1 MTIYCNIIIICLAN
15 GHDLQYDTLPSIF
28 LKKYMTTTNKGLYS
42 MKVSFTMNLVTSTMR
57 CHGES

>member
-1 MTIYCNIIIICLAN
+1 MDTIFSMTLCPAF
-15 GHDLQYDTLPSIF
+15 F

-57 CHGES
+57 GHGES